1 MLKKISNLII
11 VLSLLGVILVGAVA
25 AQGDIQPAAEG
36 YFSGGT
42 QNIQVADLFDILND
56 GDDSNDPFIIDARS
70 ADDYALAHIPG
81 AANIGAKELPVA
93 LADLPTDKDIVVYC
107 YTGQTSSQ
115 MTSALNIAGY
125 NAKSMLFG
133 FPAWAMVEGLKG
145 SPPFDRAVDGH
156 EYLIEEDANEAS
168 DADDAATPLGDSVE
182 DALAVYFAN
191 GTKNIKSSSV
201 FENLNDGDDS
211 NDPFI
216 IDLRKADDYAIGHV
230 PGAVNIGVKTLFTA
244 ENLAKIPASR
254 QVVIYCYS
262 GQTASQATVAL
273 NMLGFDASNMKF
285 GFASWSPS
293 GNYSFSAMNY
303 RFDGSGTAMQA
314 GSTEETVEEAPAEE
328 TTEAATEEAPAEV
341 VEEAPAEVVEEAPA
355 TLPSTGGVVF
365 PIMWVYI
372 LAGSALVGKGVYLC
386 HKR

>member
-262 GQTASQATVAL
+262 GQ
-273 NMLGFDASNMKF
+273 
-285 GFASWSPS
+285 
-293 GNYSFSAMNY
+293 
-303 RFDGSGTAMQA
+303 MQA